1 MDLVLLGPPGAGK
14 GTQAERLVERY
25 SWPQV
30 STGDMFRE
38 ALGKG
43 TPLGLEAKGY
53 MDAGKLVPDDVVE
66 RMVAERLS
74 RDDCRDGF
82 ILDGFPRSVHQA
94 TALDEYLDGRG
105 RAIDLVVNIAVDED
119 LLVERLTAR
128 RMCRDCGD
136 IHNLVFTP
144 PKVAGQCD
152 KCGGELY
159 QRGDDKEATVRAR
172 LDVYKSQ
179 TKPVIGY
186 YGPSGKLVT
195 VDGAA
200 RPDEVFKSIVDAIE
214 HKGP

>member
-25 SWPQV
+25 SWPQI

-43 TPLGLEAKGY
+43 TPLGLEARGY

-74 RDDCRDGF
+74 KEDCVEGF

-94 TALDEYLDGRG
+94 MALDEYLEGRG

-128 RMCRDCGD
+128 RMCRDCGN
-136 IHNLVFTP
+136 IHNMVFTP
-144 PKVAGQCD
+144 PKVAGCCD
-152 KCGGELY
+152 KCGGDLY
-159 QRGDDKEATVRAR
+159 QRDDDTEKTVRAR
-172 LDVYKSQ
+172 LEVYKSQ
-179 TKPVIGY
+179 TEPVIGY
-186 YGPSGKLVT
+186 YEPSGKLVT
-195 VDGAA
+195 VDGA
-200 RPDEVFKSIVDAIE
+200 RKPDEVFEGIAKAIE
-214 HKGP
+214 GMRS

>member
-25 SWPQV
+25 SWPQI

-53 MDAGKLVPDDVVE
+53 MDTGKLVPDDVVE

-94 TALDEYLDGRG
+94 EALDSYLEG
-105 RAIDLVVNIAVDED
+105 RARAIELVVNIAVDED

-144 PKVAGQCD
+144 PKVAEQCD
-152 KCGGELY
+152 SCGGELY
-159 QRGDDKEATVRAR
+159 QRGDDKEETVRAR
-172 LDVYKSQ
+172 LEVYKSQ
-179 TKPVIGY
+179 TEPVIGY
-186 YGPSGKLVT
+186 FEPSGKLVT
-195 VDGAA
+195 VDGAEK
-200 RPDEVFKSIVDAIE
+200 PDEVFKNVVDAIE
-214 HKGP
+214 HVGP

>member
-25 SWPQV
+25 SWPQI

-43 TPLGLEAKGY
+43 TPLGLEARGY

-74 RDDCRDGF
+74 KEDCEEGF

-94 TALDEYLDGRG
+94 KALDEYLEGQG

-128 RMCRDCGD
+128 RMCRDCGN
-136 IHNLVFTP
+136 IHNTVFTP
-144 PKVAGQCD
+144 PKVEGCCD
-152 KCGGELY
+152 KCGGDLY
-159 QRGDDKEATVRAR
+159 QRDDDTEKTVRAR
-172 LDVYKSQ
+172 LEVYKSQ
-179 TKPVIGY
+179 TEPVIGY
-186 YGPSGKLVT
+186 YEPSGKLVT
-195 VDGAA
+195 VDGA
-200 RPDEVFKSIVDAIE
+200 RKPDEVFEGIAKAIE
-214 HKGP
+214 GMRS

>member
-25 SWPQV
+25 SWPQI

-43 TPLGLEAKGY
+43 TPLGLEARGY

-74 RDDCRDGF
+74 KEDCVEGF

-94 TALDEYLDGRG
+94 KALDEYLEGRG

-128 RMCRDCGD
+128 RMCRDCGN
-136 IHNLVFTP
+136 IHNTVFTP
-144 PKVAGQCD
+144 PKVEGCCD
-152 KCGGELY
+152 KCGGDLY
-159 QRGDDKEATVRAR
+159 QRDDDTEKTVRAR
-172 LDVYKSQ
+172 LEVYKSQ
-179 TKPVIGY
+179 TEPVIGY
-186 YGPSGKLVT
+186 YEPSGKLVT
-195 VDGAA
+195 VDGA
-200 RPDEVFKSIVDAIE
+200 RKPDEVFEGIAKAIE
-214 HKGP
+214 GMRS

>member
-25 SWPQV
+25 SWPQI

-43 TPLGLEAKGY
+43 TPLGLEARGY

-74 RDDCRDGF
+74 KEDCVEGF

-94 TALDEYLDGRG
+94 KALDEYLEGQG

-128 RMCRDCGD
+128 RMCRDCGN
-136 IHNLVFTP
+136 IHNTVFTP
-144 PKVAGQCD
+144 PKVEGCCD
-152 KCGGELY
+152 KCGGDLY
-159 QRGDDKEATVRAR
+159 QRDDDTEKTVRAR
-172 LDVYKSQ
+172 LEVYKSQ
-179 TKPVIGY
+179 TEPVIGY
-186 YGPSGKLVT
+186 YEPSGKLVT
-195 VDGAA
+195 VDGA
-200 RPDEVFKSIVDAIE
+200 RKPDEVFEGIAKAIE
-214 HKGP
+214 GMRS

>member
-25 SWPQV
+25 SWPQI

-43 TPLGLEAKGY
+43 TPLGLEARGY

-74 RDDCRDGF
+74 KEDCVEGF

-94 TALDEYLDGRG
+94 KALDEYLEGQG

-128 RMCRDCGD
+128 RMCRDCGN
-136 IHNLVFTP
+136 IHNMVFTP
-144 PKVAGQCD
+144 PKVAGCCD
-152 KCGGELY
+152 KCGGDLY
-159 QRGDDKEATVRAR
+159 QRDDDTEKTVRAR
-172 LDVYKSQ
+172 LEVYKSQ
-179 TKPVIGY
+179 TEPVIGY
-186 YGPSGKLVT
+186 YEPSGKLVT
-195 VDGAA
+195 VDGA
-200 RPDEVFKSIVDAIE
+200 RKPDEVFEGIAKAIE
-214 HKGP
+214 GMRS